1 MEGKEGSLA
10 THRCDG
16 YSRAML
22 AVGRLCAH
30 KQAIFLRQ
38 PAGLCPFKMILAPR
52 MIHWM
57 LCLVCSWSTLQA
69 SQSVYA

>member
-1 MEGKEGSLA
+1 MEGKQSSLA
-10 THRCDG
+10 MHRCDG

-30 KQAIFLRQ
+30 KQAVLLRQ
-38 PAGLCPFKMILAPR
+38 PAELRPFKMILAPR

-57 LCLVCSWSTLQA
+57 LSLVCSWSASQA
-69 SQSVYA
+69 SQNVYA